1 MVTSGLLTRGE
12 VWLVNLDP
20 TVGSEIRK
28 TRPCVI
34 VSPDAIHNNV
44 RTVLIVPL
52 TSGSRPAP
60 ARVEVKFAGVDGFV
74 MLEHIRAV
82 DRSRLVK
89 RLGVL
94 DPSALSRTLKT
105 LQVLFTE

>member
-1 MVTSGLLTRGE
+1 MVAPRLLARGE
-12 VWLVNLDP
+12 VWLVEPDP

-34 VSPDAIHNNV
+34 VSPDAIHNNI

-60 ARVEVKFAGVDGFV
+60 ARVEVKFAGVDGFIL
-74 MLEHIRAV
+74 LEHIRAV
-82 DRSRLVK
+82 DRLRLIK
-89 RLGVL
+89 KLGVL
-94 DPSALSRTLKT
+94 DEATLSKALKT
-105 LQVLFTE
+105 LQILFSE

>member
-1 MVTSGLLTRGE
+1 MVTPRALTRGE
-12 VWLVNLDP
+12 VWLVELDP

-34 VSPDAIHNNV
+34 VSPDAIHNNI

-60 ARVEVKFAGVDGFV
+60 ARVDVQFAGVKGFIMV
-74 MLEHIRAV
+74 EQIRAI
-82 DRSRLVK
+82 DRLRLVK
-89 RLGVL
+89 KLGIL
-94 DPSALSRTLKT
+94 DGPTLSKTLKT
-105 LQVLFTE
+105 LQILFTE